1 MTNIDY
7 PKAAKAYAERV
18 KALGLNA
25 EGEAALAAL
34 LEQGLAVIDAAES
47 PEAVQAALEQLLKD
61 MDALRPAGGENPPD
75 DPNPPDEPEEPI
87 DPFFVDVQDPKAAY
101 YNAVYWAVAHKPY
114 QITAG
119 LDATH
124 FGPDKTVTRAQ
135 AMVFLWAAKDKP
147 RFKTA
152 STQFTD
158 VKKSD
163 WFYKAVMWAVENKI
177 TSGTDA
183 THFSPNKTCNR
194 GEILGFLYATMGKPK
209 VKISN
214 PYKDVTTQWYR
225 KAALWAWEK
234 GIEKGEKGSFNASK
248 PCTRA
253 SVVLYLYR
261 FLTGKDLAK

>member
-1 MTNIDY
+1 
-7 PKAAKAYAERV
+7 
-18 KALGLNA
+18 
-25 EGEAALAAL
+25 
-34 LEQGLAVIDAAES
+34 
-47 PEAVQAALEQLLKD
+47 
-61 MDALRPAGGENPPD
+61 MD
-75 DPNPPDEPEEPI
+75 
-87 DPFFVDVQDPKAAY
+87 K
-101 YNAVYWAVAHKPY
+101 
-114 QITAG
+114 
-119 LDATH
+119 TH
-124 FGPDKTVTRAQ
+124 FGPALTVTRAQ

-147 RFKTA
+147 KFKTA
-152 STQFTD
+152 NTQFVD

-163 WFYKAVMWAVENKI
+163 WFYKAVMWAVEKGV
-177 TSGTDA
+177 TAGTDA
-183 THFSPNKTCNR
+183 THFSPSKTCNR
-194 GEILGFLYATMGKPK
+194 GEILTFLYATMGKPK